1 MDKKSIEK
9 VRRENI
15 EKSKNYTKESG
26 YQFVKEIEFDRL
38 GVFTYS
44 REEGTPAYNFPNQVH
59 HMTKTSRMNKIMKL
73 QKEVSLKKNS
83 LIHL

>member
-26 YQFVKEIEFDRL
+26 YQFVKEIGFGGF
-38 GVFTYS
+38 GVVVIVRKDNRYYAAKFI
-44 REEGTPAYNFPNQVH
+44 FP
-59 HMTKTSRMNKIMKL
+59 KRNKNRRAHKF
-73 QKEVSLKKNS
+73 
-83 LIHL
+83 